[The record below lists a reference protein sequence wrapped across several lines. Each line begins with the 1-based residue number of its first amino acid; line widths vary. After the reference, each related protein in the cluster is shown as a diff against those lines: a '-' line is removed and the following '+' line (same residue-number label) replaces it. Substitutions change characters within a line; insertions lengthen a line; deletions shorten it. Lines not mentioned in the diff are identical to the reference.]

1 MLAKGLWL
9 YNGTVVRGALAVK
22 RAPVVRG
29 ALPELRAL
37 AIERAPIVRGALA
50 VHAGPG
56 CIRGSGCTRG
66 SSYISSVRCE
76 QVSL

>member
-22 RAPVVRG
+22 RAPIVRG

-37 AIERAPIVRGALA
+37 AVERAPVVRGALA
-50 VHAGPG
+50 VQGALAV
-56 CIRGSGCTRG
+56 RGAPVV
-66 SSYISSVRCE
+66 Y
-76 QVSL
+76 LP